1 MLDVLATLNAIRE
14 RTAQAVIGQ
23 SGLAHPGLAAEV
35 RRRLSDPD
43 PDRGGVLQQ
52 PVVEAALPYVSAER
66 TMAELAGGL
75 LRASLVDALDGA
87 NARDKRNY
95 RFLRTW
101 RPHAHQLEAWEILS
115 KAEPQ
120 SVLVTSGTGSGKT
133 ECFLVPILNDLAAQ
147 AETEGPLEG
156 VQAVVL
162 YPLNALIA
170 SQEERLREWTAP
182 FRGDVRFA
190 LYNGQLPD
198 QVEAREQR
206 ARPEAVLDRKTLRA
220 DPPPILVTNVTM
232 LEYMLLRPVDAPIL
246 EKSKGKLRYVV
257 LDEAHT
263 YVGAQAAEIAL
274 LLRRVCLA
282 FGVEPA
288 QVRFVATSATIGKD
302 GDVDDVVDEHLRRF
316 LADVSGAPANR
327 VHLVKGRPRSPA
339 LPAAGPARTF
349 APGDLAGL
357 DAAERFDALAAEPRV
372 RRFVEMLYGERLPWT
387 ELDAVARDV
396 GLPGPELADALTTAE
411 KAGDGLAPLRVH
423 AFHRAIPGLWSCLNP
438 ACSGARPEGWP
449 FGALLTNHAERC
461 SDCGGAV
468 FEIAACGTCGEPF
481 LSAEESAD
489 GRRLRPAGAGAVDE
503 FAFDA
508 ETPLDDE
515 DTETEPAA
523 SDVEED
529 GVRRL
534 LAARAIPRRSG
545 ERPAT
550 RLFSDAEGRLT
561 DSPSEAPIEL
571 LAHAVEAAHPSCPAC
586 GAGDRHGADPV
597 RSIKYGAPF
606 ILGNATPLL
615 LDSAA
620 PADGASDPAVID
632 ANGARPPARGRQLLS
647 FTDSRQGTARLSAKL
662 QVASERN
669 FVRSVIYHTVQDAL
683 AKGADPAAADKL
695 DTEIATLEPLAAG
708 NDAIA
713 ELVRGKREERAALD
727 AVGLKGLAWT
737 EMVDRLAARD
747 EVRVWIKKVWEP
759 RGLQMDDARFADERH
774 LAHFLLLREFLRR
787 PPRANSVET
796 LGLARLYAPQLDR
809 LRDADVPSFAR
820 ERGLAVEDW
829 RAFLQ
834 TLLTHFVRERAA
846 VHVDQRTLHWMRP
859 HARTKDL
866 ILSRPDR
873 TRESWEVVWPFISSG
888 GPRLG
893 PVAALLMQATKA
905 NRELAGDREGL
916 NDCFERAWSQLRDLL
931 AETGSI
937 RNALSFAKLRVAP
950 VTDAWWCPVTRRV
963 LDVAVRG
970 LTPYGAKTPGTD
982 GVPAERITTPRHP
995 APLQASSETTH
1006 EWLAADEHIQ
1016 ALRARGAWTD
1026 LSDRIALFSDYFR
1039 SAEHSAQQ
1047 PPYRLRRYE
1056 TEFRQGAI
1064 NVLNCSTTM
1073 EMGVDIGS
1081 VSHVM
1086 MTNVP
1091 PSIASYRQRVGRAG
1105 RRRQS
1110 LSLAFTFCK
1119 DRPLDRDA
1127 FDQPL
1132 RFLGRP
1138 VRAPKVALDSRVIVQ
1153 RHVNAYLFAAFARER
1168 GADAVK
1174 LEAGRFFGCPAPI
1187 GEPEDLKSAAAEF
1200 VPWAASA
1207 ATQQT
1212 HGVAVAHLV
1221 RGSVLAGDGTVFQIA
1236 ADAMASAQATY
1247 RTEWEALR
1255 RARVELDSGEAA
1267 AQRQLEL
1274 QLKRLCGDYLL
1285 GVLADRG
1292 FLPGHG
1298 FPTDVVSFVV
1308 KQKKSERTAVEEQS
1322 RFQSHPQRQLEVAI
1336 REYAPGSEVVLDGL
1350 VHRSAGVTLNWKR
1363 PAGDDDA
1370 REVQSIRRSWR
1381 CAECGESGVV
1391 GPVDYAPGF
1400 SCPVCTSEKVQA
1412 PEYLKPAGFAADWRE
1427 DAHADADVVTHV
1439 PAEPPE
1445 VSAAGAP
1452 WTALFDPTF
1461 GRRRP
1466 SREGKVFFRTRGPTQ
1481 TGYDVCLCC
1490 GRAQPAA
1497 PAPEQGGEVRW
1508 SHKPLSGKP
1517 DVDGLCEGSNRVFAV
1532 KRGVELGREMVTD
1545 VFEFQPSGLTT
1556 RGAALALASA
1566 MREALAR
1573 QLGIEP
1579 EEMGLAAERRRD
1591 ARGQWCFSA
1600 FLFDR
1605 SAGGA
1610 GFAVTADELLPEVL
1624 AEAGRILD
1632 CPRGCAGGCPACVL
1646 TNDMTESEARTLDRT
1661 AAMEAVTALTA
1672 DIAPSPND
1680 VAGPNAR
1687 LCADLIREVERLA
1700 TSGATVTLS
1709 AGSITDIAGA
1719 TDWRGALLVR
1729 KLRDRGV
1736 RVVLAV
1742 EGGPEELDGAQRLR
1756 LRDRLSAL
1764 DAELSSGRWPTL
1776 ANAAAPLAEVAGATS
1791 TVAFATRDLA
1801 APEPGADWGLS
1812 ATHALVRF
1820 EPNEPLWTGSPVP
1833 KSSLRED
1840 PGAALVHLKTELDG
1854 PAVLFG
1860 PAAAKRLKA
1869 LCEKLGV
1876 WGELKAV
1883 AYEDRYVS
1891 SPLVAKLLLDTVA
1904 ALTEARSTPLILV
1917 TRPVRPHDRPPHDL
1931 RHDWSSDDARAS
1943 VMQTYAQA
1951 KQLQFDLRVG
1961 EPPHGRRL
1969 TLRFAD
1975 GRGVRLLLDQGFGAW
1990 TNDRRVRYDFQA
2002 RPEAQARSLSVEAG
2016 SVRVLNRE
2024 TAGTYVVAEAM
2035 AAAVEPA

>member
-75 LRASLVDALDGA
+75 LRPSLVDALDGA

-95 RFLRTW
+95 RFVRTW
-101 RPHAHQLEAWEILS
+101 RPHAHQLEAWNLLS
-115 KAEPQ
+115 RAEPQ

-190 LYNGQLPD
+190 LYNGQLPPETD
-198 QVEAREQR
+198 RREQR

-232 LEYMLLRPVDAPIL
+232 LEYMLLRPIDAPIL

-288 QVRFVATSATIGKD
+288 QVRFVATSATIGKGD
-302 GDVDDVVDEHLRRF
+302 DVDENLRRF
-316 LADVSGAPANR
+316 LADVSGAPADR
-327 VHLVKGRPRSPA
+327 VHVVKGRHRRPA
-339 LPAAGPARTF
+339 LPSAGPPRTF

-357 DAAERFDALAAEPRV
+357 DTAGRFDALGSEPRV
-372 RRFVEMLYGERLPWT
+372 RRFVQTLYEQPLPWT
-387 ELDAVARDV
+387 ALDAVARDV

-423 AFHRAIPGLWSCLNP
+423 AFHRAVPGLWSCVNP

-449 FGALLTNHAERC
+449 FGAVLTNHAERC

-508 ETPLDDE
+508 ETPLEDE
-515 DTETEPAA
+515 DIETEPAA
-523 SDVEED
+523 GNVEED

-534 LAARAIPRRSG
+534 VAARAIPRRSG

-550 RLFSDAEGRLT
+550 RLFADAEGRLT

-571 LAHAVEAAHPSCPAC
+571 LAHVVDAAHPSCPAC
-586 GAGDRHGADPV
+586 GAGDRHGTDPV

-620 PADGASDPAVID
+620 PAEGASDPAVIE

-669 FVRSVIYHTVQDAL
+669 FVRSAIYHTVQDAL
-683 AKGADPAAADKL
+683 AKGAAPATATKL
-695 DTEIATLEPLAAG
+695 DTQIAALESLAAD
-708 NDAIA
+708 NEAIA
-713 ELVRGKREERAALD
+713 GLLQSKREERAALD
-727 AVGLKGLAWT
+727 AAGLKGLAWD
-737 EMVDRLAARD
+737 EMVDRLAERD
-747 EVRVWIKKVWEP
+747 EVRVWIKKVWAP
-759 RGLQMDDARFADERH
+759 RDERLEDTRQ
-774 LAHFLLLREFLRR
+774 LANFLLLRELDRR
-787 PPRANSVET
+787 PKRAGSLET
-796 LGLARLYAPQLDR
+796 LGLAKLLFPSFDNPSARKAPLAFAELGGDDASWVAFLNVVATWFVRNNAALAVDRDLMHWVQPRRGLINYVTRAEDRSSNSRLWIGLRGVGRPAKPLVLLSQALKFDLGVQRDR
-809 LRDADVPSFAR
+809 VNEVCEAAWRAMADVMPASNGF
-820 ERGLAVEDW
+820 ERRLDLRKTRV
-829 RAFLQ
+829 
-834 TLLTHFVRERAA
+834 AA
-846 VHVDQRTLHWMRP
+846 V
-859 HARTKDL
+859 A
-866 ILSRPDR
+866 
-873 TRESWEVVWPFISSG
+873 
-888 GPRLG
+888 
-893 PVAALLMQATKA
+893 
-905 NRELAGDREGL
+905 
-916 NDCFERAWSQLRDLL
+916 
-931 AETGSI
+931 
-937 RNALSFAKLRVAP
+937 
-950 VTDAWWCPVTRRV
+950 DAWWCPVTRRV
-963 LDVAVRG
+963 LDVCLKG
-970 LTPYGAKTPGTD
+970 LSPYGAETNRD
-982 GVPAERITTPRHP
+982 GVAAEAIVLPTHP
-995 APLQASSETTH
+995 APFGTGPDREQTAA
-1006 EWLAADEHIQ
+1006 WLREDSV
-1016 ALRARGAWTD
+1016 LRSLRSRNGWD
-1026 LSDRIALFSDYFR
+1026 NVSDRIALFSDYFR

-1047 PPYRLRRYE
+1047 PPHRLRRYE

-1132 RFLGRP
+1132 RFLDRP

-1153 RHVNAYLFAAFARER
+1153 RHVNAYLFAGFARER

-1174 LEAGRFFGCPAPI
+1174 LEAGGFFGCPAPI

-1207 ATQQT
+1207 ATQEA
-1212 HGVAVAHLV
+1212 HGEAVAHLV
-1221 RGSVLAGDGTVFQIA
+1221 RGSVLAGDGTVFQTA
-1236 ADAMASAQATY
+1236 ADAMASAKATF
-1247 RTEWEALR
+1247 RSEWEALR
-1255 RARVELDSGEAA
+1255 LARVELDSAEAA

-1308 KQKKSERTAVEEQS
+1308 RQKKSERQAVEEQS

-1400 SCPVCTSEKVQA
+1400 KCPVCTSEKVQA

-1461 GRRRP
+1461 GRRRA

-1481 TGYDVCLCC
+1481 AGYDVCLCC

-1508 SHKPLSGKP
+1508 SHKPLSGRP
-1517 DVDGLCEGSNRVFAV
+1517 DVDGLCEGSNRAFAV

-1591 ARGQWCFSA
+1591 ARGQWCFSV

-1624 AEAGRILD
+1624 AEAGRILA
-1632 CPRGCAGGCPACVL
+1632 CPRDCAGGCPACVL

-1672 DIAPSPND
+1672 DIAPSPDD
-1680 VAGPNAR
+1680 VAGPTAR
-1687 LCADLIREVERLA
+1687 LCADLIREIERLA
-1700 TSGATVTLS
+1700 TSNATVTLS

-1719 TDWRGALLVR
+1719 TDWRGTLLVR

-1742 EGGPEELDGAQRLR
+1742 EGGADELDGAQRLR
-1756 LRDRLSAL
+1756 LRDQLSAL
-1764 DAELSSGRWPTL
+1764 DAELSSGRWATL
-1776 ANAAAPLAEVAGATS
+1776 PNAAVPLAEVAGETR
-1791 TVAFATRDLA
+1791 TVAFATRDLGA
-1801 APEPGADWGLS
+1801 ARPGAEWGLS

-1820 EPNEPLWTGSPVP
+1820 EPGGSLWTGSPVL

-1840 PGAALVHLKTELDG
+1840 PGAVLVHLKTELDG
-1854 PAVLFG
+1854 PAVIFG
-1860 PAAAKRLKA
+1860 AAAAKRLQA

-1891 SPLVAKLLLDTVA
+1891 SPLAAKLLLDTVA
-1904 ALTEARSTPLILV
+1904 ALTQARSTPFVLV
-1917 TRPVRPHDRPPHDL
+1917 TRPVRPHDRPPHDI

-1943 VMQTYAQA
+1943 VLQAYAQA
-1951 KQLQFDLRVG
+1951 KKLELDLRVG
-1961 EPPHGRRL
+1961 ESPHGRRL

-1990 TNDRRVRYDFQA
+1990 TSERRERHDFLA
-2002 RPEAQARSLSVEAG
+2002 RPEAQARRLSVEAG
-2016 SVRVLNRE
+2016 SLLVLNRE
-2024 TAGTYVVAEAM
+2024 TAGTYVVAEAI
-2035 AAAVEPA
+2035 AAALPAA